1 MFQMVNA
8 GVRPFGLF
16 PTQLKLAKLM
26 ANDNFIDKLPE
37 KISAKFPA
45 VLMGMLNK
53 NVSLRWTIDEILQ
66 VPIVNHHV
74 SLWLNSKEF
83 QIEFLL

>member
-37 KISAKFPA
+37 KISAKFRA

-53 NVSLRWTIDEILQ
+53 NVKTFLSDGPSMR
-66 VPIVNHHV
+66 
-74 SLWLNSKEF
+74 SSKC
-83 QIEFLL
+83 QSSTTTYHSG